1 MGSTRGAMEDP
12 ARFAAVLNGVVK
24 RTFENDQQITP
35 AFIKE
40 QVFPQHEDVSVDDVA
55 AMFDRCVSL
64 VGESAYHNRQPAQ
77 LQQALK
83 KSDFSATQQEI
94 IVKFWTLNK
103 EKLHAKVR
111 KNAMWGTELHKFAW
125 RIDVKSKARAVS
137 EMNEPVAIVE
147 LTLGK
152 KQDEG
157 AKEKLVRFEMD
168 GEQLKDVLA
177 QLDAIQHQITART
190 S

>member
-1 MGSTRGAMEDP
+1 MEDP

-24 RTFENDQQITP
+24 RTFDNDEQITP
-35 AFIKE
+35 SFIKE
-40 QVFPQHEDVSVDDVA
+40 QVFPQHEDVSVDDVT
-55 AMFDRCVSL
+55 AMFERCVSL
-64 VGESAYHNRQPAQ
+64 IGESAYHNRQPAQ
-77 LQQALK
+77 LQQVLK

-94 IVKFWTLNK
+94 IVRFWNLNK
-103 EKLHAKVR
+103 DKLHAKVR
-111 KNAMWGTELHKFAW
+111 KNAMWGPGLHKFAW
-125 RIDVKSKARAVS
+125 RIDVKSKARAIS

-152 KQDEG
+152 KEEE
-157 AKEKLVRFEMD
+157 KEKAQVVRFEMD

-177 QLDAIQHQITART
+177 QLDAIQHQITTRT

>member
-1 MGSTRGAMEDP
+1 MENP
-12 ARFAAVLNGVVK
+12 VRFAALLNGVAK
-24 RTFENDQQITP
+24 HSFDNDEQITP

-40 QVFPQHEDVSVDDVA
+40 QVFPQHEDVTADDVA
-55 AMFDRCVSL
+55 SMFERCRSVIRDA
-64 VGESAYHNRQPAQ
+64 AYNNALPAQ
-77 LQQALK
+77 LQQLLK
-83 KSDFSATQQEI
+83 KESTFSAAQQEI

-103 EKLHAKVR
+103 DKLHAKVR
-111 KNAMWGTELHKFAW
+111 KQATHAPGINKFAW
-125 RIDVKSKARAVS
+125 RIDVKSKARAIS

-152 KQDEG
+152 KDQE
-157 AKEKLVRFEMD
+157 KEKAKVVRFEMD

-177 QLDAIQHQITART
+177 QVDAIQRQINART

>member
-1 MGSTRGAMEDP
+1 MEDP

-83 KSDFSATQQEI
+83 KARLSTTRRVSDFSATQQEI

-103 EKLHAKVR
+103 DKLHAKVR

-152 KQDEG
+152 KVPY
-157 AKEKLVRFEMD
+157 LH
-168 GEQLKDVLA
+168 LA
-177 QLDAIQHQITART
+177 SR
-190 S
+190 